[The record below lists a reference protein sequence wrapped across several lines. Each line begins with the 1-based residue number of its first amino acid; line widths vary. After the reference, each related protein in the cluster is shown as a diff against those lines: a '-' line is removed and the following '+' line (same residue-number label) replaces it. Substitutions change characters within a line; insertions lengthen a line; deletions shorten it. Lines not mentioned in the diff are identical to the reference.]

1 MIQVQHLSFE
11 YPSKRALDDINIHI
25 PAGSITALVGPNGAG
40 KSTLLRCLAALYRP
54 YSGQVRV
61 NGHDTQTSP
70 RQVHQNLGYLS
81 DFFGLYDDLSVRRSL
96 IYACRTHGVGTEQV
110 EITATRLGL
119 EPWLDGPAGALSRG
133 LRQRLAIGLAI
144 IHHPR
149 VLLLDEP
156 ASGLDP
162 EARIALGELFLQ
174 LRDQGMT
181 LLVSSHILSELADYA
196 SDVLILDQGRLLE
209 HQTLAA
215 TMPTET
221 RLRISLARPEDRLGT
236 LLTAEPEVNVIQVSA
251 EEAII
256 GFKGDTMARS
266 ALLGRLINSGLAL
279 ASFAPINKDLQE
291 VYVERI
297 RQGRQE
303 PRDRKA
309 AQ

>member
-54 YSGQVRV
+54 YSGKVEI
-61 NGHDTQTSP
+61 NGHDTQEAP
-70 RQVHQNLGYLS
+70 RRVHQSLGYLS
-81 DFFGLYDDLSVRRSL
+81 DFFGLYEELSVRRSL
-96 IYACRTHGVGTEQV
+96 LYACRTHGVGSEQV
-110 EITATRLGL
+110 ELTVKRLGL
-119 EPWLDGPAGALSRG
+119 HDWIDKPAGTLSRG

-144 IHHPR
+144 IHQPK

-162 EARIALGELFLQ
+162 EARISLGELFLQ

-196 SDVLILDQGRLLE
+196 SDVLIIDQGRLLE
-209 HQTLAA
+209 HQALSGKAA
-215 TMPTET
+215 EV
-221 RLRISLARPEDRLGT
+221 RLRLELATPDERLPAILAQETQISL
-236 LLTAEPEVNVIQVSA
+236 IQSDPQ
-251 EEAII
+251 EAI
-256 GFKGDTMARS
+256 FNFAGDTLARS
-266 ALLGRLINSGLAL
+266 ALLGRLLGAGLAV
-279 ASFAPINKDLQE
+279 ASFAQVNKDLQE

-303 PRDRKA
+303 RT
-309 AQ
+309 Q

>member
-1 MIQVQHLSFE
+1 MIQVEQLSFE
-11 YPSKRALDDINIHI
+11 YPRKRVLEEVGFHI

-40 KSTLLRCLAALYRP
+40 KSTLLRCLAALFRP

-70 RQVHQNLGYLS
+70 RQVHQSLGYLS

-96 IYACRTHGVGTEQV
+96 IYACRTHGVGTAEV
-110 EITATRLGL
+110 ETTATRLGL
-119 EPWLDGPAGALSRG
+119 EPWLDSPAGALSRG
-133 LRQRLAIGLAI
+133 LRQRLAIGLSI
-144 IHHPR
+144 IHRPR

-209 HQTLAA
+209 HQRLSTS
-215 TMPTET
+215 TTSET
-221 RLRISLARPEDRLGT
+221 RLRIELARPEERLGA
-236 LLTAEPEVNVIQVSA
+236 LLAAEPEVEVIQSSA
-251 EEAII
+251 QEAII
-256 GFKGDTMARS
+256 GFKGDAMARS
-266 ALLGRLINSGLAL
+266 ALLGRLMTTGLAL
-279 ASFAPINKDLQE
+279 ASFAPLNRDLQE

-303 PRDRKA
+303 TKA
-309 AQ
+309 RGSDL